1 MQTQILLE
9 LHGNKNHRNLQEFWR
24 RFSCFQHRLSDRVIR
39 VQVSQFLQTAEF
51 ARGESQNRLTPLV
64 GGALSFA
71 LDHSCES
78 PCWWKKQSRL
88 RHSDI
93 VILNVRTRSSGKQKS
108 FFGEGLT
115 PQWSREFLIRPFSST
130 MPFEYI
136 IFLFRCSLL
145 KFLALNVS
153 FEHVWMPSFVRYAS
167 PRQNDK
173 HKANQLSW
181 RKWSRMRGGSDA
193 SNELEKR

>member
-39 VQVSQFLQTAEF
+39 VQASPKRRVCERRIA
-51 ARGESQNRLTPLV
+51 
-64 GGALSFA
+64 
-71 LDHSCES
+71 ES
-78 PCWWKKQSRL
+78 PHTFSGRRSELCCGPQLWVAMLVKKLSL
-88 RHSDI
+88 DLDI

-108 FFGEGLT
+108 FFWKRLT
-115 PQWSREFLIRPFSST
+115 PQWSRELLIRPFSST

-153 FEHVWMPSFVRYAS
+153 FKHVWMPSYYAS
-167 PRQNDK
+167 PRQ
-173 HKANQLSW
+173 
-181 RKWSRMRGGSDA
+181 KWQAHGKPA
-193 SNELEKR
+193 FLEKVVSHERRKRWIKRIGKLKTIKK

>member
-78 PCWWKKQSRL
+78 PCWWL
-88 RHSDI
+88 RHCNYKCTYKKFRETKI
-93 VILNVRTRSSGKQKS
+93 VFWGRPHSSVVKGIFNPSILFHNAFWTHHLFVSLFFVEVPCFKCFVWTCLNALICAICFSTAKWQAQGKPA
-108 FFGEGLT
+108 F
-115 PQWSREFLIRPFSST
+115 
-130 MPFEYI
+130 
-136 IFLFRCSLL
+136 
-145 KFLALNVS
+145 
-153 FEHVWMPSFVRYAS
+153 
-167 PRQNDK
+167 
-173 HKANQLSW
+173 
-181 RKWSRMRGGSDA
+181 
-193 SNELEKR
+193 LEKVVSHERRKRCIKRIGKTIKKIWK